1 MIGDM
6 VGRRQPIV
14 IELSAKTLRSCP
26 QVAAKV
32 ARAIAKVPGIEPA
45 SVNNGVVPAGDA
57 LDVRVDPAAAAMAG
71 ITPAEVEAQ
80 LYDYLHGSVVTNYL
94 GEVQPV
100 GVRLWLDPP
109 NDKIYQGSIE
119 ELLIRAPNGH
129 EFPLETVARCA
140 ICRRPARNYAE

>member
-1 MIGDM
+1 MPKI
-6 VGRRQPIV
+6 P
-14 IELSAKTLRSCP
+14 TLLP
-26 QVAAKV
+26 EVAEKV

-109 NDKIYQGSIE
+109 SDKIYQRSIE
-119 ELLIRAPNGH
+119 RATHPRSQW
-129 EFPLETVARCA
+129 T
-140 ICRRPARNYAE
+140 